1 MAKTCTPATAAN
13 ISLDDLREAPREKLL
28 ETIEVLLKENAR
40 LAKRAEQLDA
50 KAKKDSS
57 NSSKPPSSNNP
68 YKNKAGKQGTAE
80 DKGKRKKPGGKPGH
94 TGHRQKLLTPTH
106 TEDCKPEKCGCG
118 CTDFQG
124 TTPFYTHQVLE
135 LPEIKLDVTHF
146 ILHKGECS
154 NCGRINK
161 GTVPKKHRT
170 GYGPRLSAL
179 IAELAG
185 AMGDSRAIIQ
195 QFCLSILNFS
205 ICRGTIQKIIDRAS
219 AAIIPHYEA
228 IGEKARTSSIN
239 HADETSWRNC
249 RLLCWLWV
257 LTNTTVAFFMIHAN
271 RSGEAF
277 KMLIKDWEGILI
289 SDGHKV
295 YQSWVG
301 LRQTCLAH
309 LIRDAT
315 WLAERADPELAKF
328 GTWAKAELQRLCHMA
343 HAPPTRGEWNAFY
356 ARLIRL
362 ISLNHD
368 KKDEAGVF
376 ARRLLREI
384 DSLWIFLAE
393 AGVSPTNNHAER
405 MIRFAVLWRKRSL
418 GTYSDKGCRWAE
430 RILSL
435 RQTCRLRAR
444 PTFPVLVDAMDCYFK
459 GEEPSHSWLE

>member
-1 MAKTCTPATAAN
+1 MGKTCISATATN
-13 ISLDDLREAPREKLL
+13 ISLDNLREAPREKLL
-28 ETIEVLLKENAR
+28 ETIEILLKENSR
-40 LAKRAEQLDA
+40 LTKRVEQLDA
-50 KAKKDSS
+50 NAKKDSS

-68 YKNKAGKQGTAE
+68 YKNKDGKQATGE
-80 DKGKRKKPGGKPGH
+80 DQGKSKKPGGKPGH
-94 TGHRQKLLTPTH
+94 TGHRQELLKPTH
-106 TEDCKPEKCGCG
+106 TEPCKPEKCCCG
-118 CTDFQG
+118 CTDFQD
-124 TTPFYTHQVLE
+124 TMPFYTHQVLE
-135 LPEIKLDVTHF
+135 LPEIKLNVTHF
-146 ILHKGECS
+146 ILHKGECP
-154 NCGRINK
+154 NCGKINK
-161 GTVPKKHRT
+161 GTVPKEHST
-170 GYGPRLSAL
+170 GYGPRLSAV

-185 AMGDSRAIIQ
+185 AMGDSRSIVQ
-195 QFCLSILNFS
+195 QFCSSILNFS
-205 ICRGTIQKIIDRAS
+205 ICRGTIQKVIDRAS
-219 AAIIPHYEA
+219 AAIIPHYEG

-271 RSGEAF
+271 RSGDAF
-277 KMLIKDWEGILI
+277 KMLIKDWDGILI

-328 GTWAKAELQRLCHMA
+328 GKWAKAELQRLCHMA
-343 HAPPTRGEWNAFY
+343 HAPPTRGEWSAFY

-368 KKDEAGVF
+368 KEDEAGVF

-418 GTYSDKGCRWAE
+418 GTYSEKGCRWAE

-435 RQTCRLRAR
+435 RQTCRLRAK
-444 PTFPVLVDAMDCYFK
+444 PTFPVLVDAIDCYFK
-459 GEEPSHSWLE
+459 NEKPSLSWLE